1 MRRSVGSS
9 LRSSPSSVRIS
20 SPGRARRTTT
30 RLSASVDEVEG
41 VQWVAEREHDVVRH
55 VDDVR
60 DRAHPGRR
68 EPSAHPGRRGADLDV
83 AEEAADVARA
93 ALQILDP
100 DVHRFVADLLRV
112 VARRRSEV
120 EAEQR
125 GDVARHA
132 VDREEIDAVVRHLQA
147 DDRLAERKDV
157 GEGRARL
164 AGGENED
171 SAVVRPELEL
181 ALGEDHPLG
190 DLAAE
195 LGALELRPARQHRPG
210 KRHRDGRA
218 RAEVPGAAHD
228 LDRLPF
234 AHVHAAELQPVGVRM
249 LARLEHVA
257 HAVEPEV
264 PVDVGDADPLD
275 VLHHADGDVDAR
287 DELVE
292 RELTVGRTRA
302 AS

>member
-1 MRRSVGSS
+1 MF
-9 LRSSPSSVRIS
+9 
-20 SPGRARRTTT
+20 
-30 RLSASVDEVEG
+30 VD
-41 VQWVAEREHDVVRH
+41 
-55 VDDVR
+55 
-60 DRAHPGRR
+60 
-68 EPSAHPGRRGADLDV
+68 
-83 AEEAADVARA
+83 
-93 ALQILDP
+93 
-100 DVHRFVADLLRV
+100 
-112 VARRRSEV
+112 
-120 EAEQR
+120 
-125 GDVARHA
+125 
-132 VDREEIDAVVRHLQA
+132 LQA
-147 DDRLAERKDV
+147 DHRLAERKDV
-157 GEGRARL
+157 GKGRARL
-164 AGGENED
+164 AHGENED
-171 SAVVRPELEL
+171 AAVVRPELQL

-210 KRHRDGRA
+210 KRDRDGRA

-264 PVDVGDADPLD
+264 PVDVGDTDPLD

-292 RELTVGRTRA
+292 RELRSDVLVQPAERDLHA
-302 AS
+302 